1 MDHSQN
7 QEHSA
12 IELIGHRGPL
22 FRINE
27 IKVLVNLV
35 EKYKTVVLNKN
46 TNAASINAKDKVW
59 AKITKEFNEDNVK
72 SKRSVESLKTKWE
85 NLKKVARRASKS
97 IIDFNYNEFDEITNR
112 VVSMIH
118 EADNRVEPIE
128 CASFLDDCDN
138 EIKENS
144 MNYWEDDKSSDECE
158 SAREIDRKAR
168 STNFS
173 PQECD
178 LLLKCVKQEQDI
190 IFSRETTKKANEL
203 KSLAWKR
210 IEEEFNKYSTN
221 ARSMRVLRR
230 KLENMKKVMKKASVE
245 EYIKRFG
252 SGLDLDNRPFKS
264 EPLFASKMDDDDVLD
279 GIDRSDLRT
288 SPHQNNDDCID
299 PLQFVMNADS
309 GIGSTSYM
317 APWNEFENKD
327 VVKLKLELLN
337 YQLETAK
344 LKRKRLEESIRADVA
359 EREAKSLETSL
370 RLRTARL
377 EAVAAEMKLPE
388 THPALVYTEKEILA
402 QEYLKSH

>member
-1 MDHSQN
+1 MDHSPNREQ
-7 QEHSA
+7 SA
-12 IELIGHRGPL
+12 IELIGHRGPM

-46 TNAASINAKDKVW
+46 TNAASINAKDRVW
-59 AKITKEFNEDNVK
+59 AKITKEFNEGDVK
-72 SKRSVESLKTKWE
+72 HTRSVESLKTKWE
-85 NLKKVARRASKS
+85 NLKKVARRASKN
-97 IIDFNYNEFDEITNR
+97 IIDLNYNEFDEITNR

-144 MNYWEDDKSSDECE
+144 MNYWEDDKSSDED
-158 SAREIDRKAR
+158 SARELDRKAR

-178 LLLKCVKQEQDI
+178 LLLKCVKQEKDI
-190 IFSRETTKKANEL
+190 IFSRETTKKANDL
-203 KSLAWKR
+203 KSLAWTR
-210 IEEEFNKYSTN
+210 IVEEFNKYSTN
-221 ARSMRVLRR
+221 ARSKRVLRT
-230 KLENMKKVMKKASVE
+230 KFENMKKIMKKASVD

-264 EPLFASKMDDDDVLD
+264 EPLFENKMDDEDLDD
-279 GIDRSDLRT
+279 IDRSDLRT
-288 SPHQNNDDCID
+288 SPLQNNDDCID

-317 APWNEFENKD
+317 APWNEFENKE

-344 LKRKRLEESIRADVA
+344 LKRKRLEEAIRAEVA

-388 THPALVYTEKEILA
+388 THPALVYTEKEKLA